1 MAEENKTVPEVA
13 DTAAAPP
20 TQENSQVEKKHDVEY
35 ADEEAK
41 GAVSTLLLMQRSEIR
56 GKGFVSWLTLA

>member
-13 DTAAAPP
+13 DTAAA